1 MIVLVTEMVTVLCPA
16 PPSFFQSYRVKSYIV
31 DLRKLDTDDPYWR
44 ALGTSGC
51 PGYIDEKNDIRWR
64 ECVMSEALLQFR
76 EAGKGNF
83 AFPSEAVLDL
93 PQQVEKFIYVYGVE
107 TAPGIRG

>member
-1 MIVLVTEMVTVLCPA
+1 M
-16 PPSFFQSYRVKSYIV
+16 
-31 DLRKLDTDDPYWR
+31 
-44 ALGTSGC
+44 G
-51 PGYIDEKNDIRWR
+51 
-64 ECVMSEALLQFR
+64 EALLQVR